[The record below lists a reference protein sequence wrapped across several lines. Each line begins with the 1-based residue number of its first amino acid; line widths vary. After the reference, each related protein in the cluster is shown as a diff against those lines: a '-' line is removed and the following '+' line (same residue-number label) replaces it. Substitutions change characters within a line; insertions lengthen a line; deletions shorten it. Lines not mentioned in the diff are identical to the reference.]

1 MNKDQV
7 KGVAKH
13 VGGEIQEQAGKLTGN
28 ESQEAKGHAREMEG
42 KIQKNVGDAK
52 EAVKDVAND
61 IERDIKRDDN
71 LRR

>member
-13 VGGEIQEQAGKLTGN
+13 VGGEIQEQVGKVTGN
-28 ESQEAKGHAREMEG
+28 ESQQAKGHAREMEG

-52 EAVKDVAND
+52 EAVKDVTKD
-61 IERDIKRDDN
+61 VERDLKRDDD